1 MLAARKPNKEGGPD
15 DIRVCIDARQLN
27 QIITKVPD
35 NNLPG
40 LRKVLDRLENFEW
53 ISVIDLADSY
63 QQFPIKKEDRIKVA
77 FGYASS
83 SN

>member
-1 MLAARKPNKEGGPD
+1 MEHAVTSSKETHKEGGPD

-40 LRKVLDRLENFEW
+40 LREVLDRLENFE
-53 ISVIDLADSY
+53 
-63 QQFPIKKEDRIKVA
+63 
-77 FGYASS
+77 
-83 SN
+83 